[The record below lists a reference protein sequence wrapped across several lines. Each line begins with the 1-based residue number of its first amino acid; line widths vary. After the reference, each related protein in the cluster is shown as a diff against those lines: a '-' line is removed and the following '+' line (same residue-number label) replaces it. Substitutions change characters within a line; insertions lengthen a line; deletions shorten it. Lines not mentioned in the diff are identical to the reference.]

1 MRAAEAEEIPAVR
14 RAGRGRGLRRAE
26 SGPFVEWLEVASH
39 PREEKMDVGFGVQIR
54 VTSIKCSVSPR
65 RFHGWDL
72 LQGSYYP
79 IVNVIYAC
87 MYRSLCLTP

>member
-1 MRAAEAEEIPAVR
+1 M
-14 RAGRGRGLRRAE
+14 
-26 SGPFVEWLEVASH
+26 
-39 PREEKMDVGFGVQIR
+39 GFGVQIR
-54 VTSIKCSVSPR
+54 VASIKCSVSSR

-87 MYRSLCLTP
+87 IYRYLCLTP